1 MSPLTDV
8 ARPLHRVR
16 TLLGIGVP
24 MRDGVK
30 LSTDVYLPDGPGP
43 FPVILIRTPYSNNVE
58 AGVQDGVYFAQRGYA
73 VAIQD
78 VRGRFDSEGEWA
90 PFVHEAEDG
99 YDAQEWCGTQPWST
113 GKVGTSGASYL
124 ALTQWL
130 AAPLRNRHL
139 AAMAPR
145 VGFSNLYHN
154 WVYTGGAFQLG
165 FNLRW
170 GAVQMHTRTN
180 QTQYLWMPPEQ
191 HYSTLF
197 WHLPLLTGDERAGRV
212 CEFYR
217 EWIRHPDYGPYW
229 ERLGNVEKDYA
240 RIDVPAY
247 GFGGLVRRVP
257 PGDPEQLHGRPGQGR
272 VRARAAPEGPDRALD
287 PLAGGARD
295 RRAGRA
301 TSTSGR
307 RASSTSGGRSSA
319 GSTTGS
325 AASTT
330 GS

>member
-1 MSPLTDV
+1 MPPVTAS

-16 TLLGIGVP
+16 TLLGVGVP

-30 LSTDVYLPDGPGP
+30 LSTDVYLPDAPGP
-43 FPVILIRTPYSNNVE
+43 FPVILIRTPYGNNVA
-58 AGVQDGVYFAQRGYA
+58 AGVEDGVYFAQRGYV

-78 VRGRFDSEGEWA
+78 VRGRFDSEGAWS
-90 PFVHEAEDG
+90 PFVHEAQDG

-139 AAMAPR
+139 TAMAPR

-180 QTQYLWMPPEQ
+180 RLQHLWLPPEQ
-191 HYSTLF
+191 HS
-197 WHLPLLTGDERAGRV
+197 LPQVWRAESPRAEPIHRTTDEA
-212 CEFYR
+212 E
-217 EWIRHPDYGPYW
+217 
-229 ERLGNVEKDYA
+229 
-240 RIDVPAY
+240 
-247 GFGGLVRRVP
+247 
-257 PGDPEQLHGRPGQGR
+257 
-272 VRARAAPEGPDRALD
+272 
-287 PLAGGARD
+287 
-295 RRAGRA
+295 
-301 TSTSGR
+301 
-307 RASSTSGGRSSA
+307 
-319 GSTTGS
+319 
-325 AASTT
+325 
-330 GS
+330 